1 MVNELEGTFSTERK
15 GQRASPLGAGP
26 RKSKEDFHVPAQR
39 FVFSNFVFTWLS
51 TTWRDRQP
59 RRPNKIL
66 FGMTGSDATQPP
78 CQKVMDSISS
88 HQFSL
93 LSDDHLCPPVRCRS
107 RYPRNIWFSMRTGR
121 NLSIWIVRRVCALPV
136 FVFLPYFRWINLS
149 TLNYVRVLSCVGLH
163 LWRNRS
169 IPLLPLIGALKI
181 PSLCETGRG

>member
-1 MVNELEGTFSTERK
+1 MMVNELEGTFSMERK

-93 LSDDHLCPPVRCRS
+93 LSDDHLSVRLS
-107 RYPRNIWFSMRTGR
+107 GAGR
-121 NLSIWIVRRVCALPV
+121 VIRAIYDSVCAQEGTCR
-136 FVFLPYFRWINLS
+136 FES
-149 TLNYVRVLSCVGLH
+149 
-163 LWRNRS
+163 
-169 IPLLPLIGALKI
+169 
-181 PSLCETGRG
+181 